1 MDRSCSPRGC
11 RLDPP
16 IHENPIGPDNG
27 IIGMLGFD
35 QSPTVTCRSENCS
48 GIEGRVFFFYHLTA
62 IPNISKCA
70 PPNSGPDPKNAL
82 GGSSFEK

>member
-1 MDRSCSPRGC
+1 MKMESAYYRAIN
-11 RLDPP
+11 RLFSV
-16 IHENPIGPDNG
+16 GV
-27 IIGMLGFD
+27 GFIFRAED
-35 QSPTVTCRSENCS
+35 FP
-48 GIEGRVFFFYHLTA
+48 GIEGRVVCLYHLTA

>member
-1 MDRSCSPRGC
+1 MCPELDRELVEKLPLVRGPA
-11 RLDPP
+11 LWELKVESLFP
-16 IHENPIGPDNG
+16 
-27 IIGMLGFD
+27 
-35 QSPTVTCRSENCS
+35 
-48 GIEGRVFFFYHLTA
+48 YHLTA